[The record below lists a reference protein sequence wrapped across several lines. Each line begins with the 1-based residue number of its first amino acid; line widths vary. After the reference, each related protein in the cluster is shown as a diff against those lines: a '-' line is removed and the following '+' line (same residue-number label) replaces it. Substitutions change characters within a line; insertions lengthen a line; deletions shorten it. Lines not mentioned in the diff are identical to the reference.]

1 MVFALSTESE
11 VALAVMGGIFIA
23 FALVSSFILPRRN
36 PDFPGTRMRNVYIVV
51 CIALFLAMMSTV
63 IVFGKD
69 TEEVHAEDVAN
80 ANPTET
86 TSTGPTSTS
95 TTPGETTPA
104 TTAPTGET
112 GDAAAG
118 KILFASK
125 GCTACHT
132 LKAAGSTGTV
142 GPNLDQAKPDYRLAT
157 ARVTNGKGVM
167 PSFKGQLTDQQIADV
182 AAFVVKAT
190 GGTPP

>member
-1 MVFALSTESE
+1 MVFALSTTSE

-36 PDFPGTRMRNVYIVV
+36 PDFPGKRMRNVYIVG
-51 CIALFLAMMSTV
+51 CIVLFLAMMSTV

-69 TEEVHAEDVAN
+69 TEEVRAEDA
-80 ANPTET
+80 ASSNPTET
-86 TSTGPTSTS
+86 TSTGTTSTG

-104 TTAPTGET
+104 TTAPSGEA

-118 KILFASK
+118 KVLFASK

-132 LKAAGSTGTV
+132 LKAAGATGTV
-142 GPNLDQAKPDYRLAT
+142 GPNLDEAKPDEALIVD
-157 ARVTNGKGVM
+157 RVTHGKGAM
-167 PSFKGQLTDQQIADV
+167 PAFGNQLSDKQIADL
-182 AAFVVKAT
+182 AAFVHEST
-190 GGTPP
+190 QSG

>member
-1 MVFALSTESE
+1 MVFALSTKSE

-36 PDFPGTRMRNVYIVV
+36 PDFPGKRMRNVYIVV

-69 TEEVHAEDVAN
+69 TEEVHAADVAN

-86 TSTGPTSTS
+86 TSTGTTSTS
-95 TTPGETTPA
+95 TSPGETTPA

-118 KILFASK
+118 KILFESK

-142 GPNLDQAKPDYRLAT
+142 GPNLDEKKPSEALVID
-157 ARVTNGKGVM
+157 RVTNGKGAM
-167 PSFKGQLTDQQIADV
+167 PPFGSQLSKQQIADL
-182 AAFVVKAT
+182 AAFVHESTKSS
-190 GGTPP
+190 